1 MREWVTLECS
11 KCGAKN
17 YRTTV
22 DARAQKKL
30 EVKKYCRHDHKHT
43 VHKEK
48 RK

>member
-1 MREWVTLECS
+1 MREWVTLECTQ
-11 KCGAKN
+11 CGAKN

-22 DARAQKKL
+22 DARAQDKL
-30 EVKKYCRHDHKHT
+30 EVKKYCRFDRKHT